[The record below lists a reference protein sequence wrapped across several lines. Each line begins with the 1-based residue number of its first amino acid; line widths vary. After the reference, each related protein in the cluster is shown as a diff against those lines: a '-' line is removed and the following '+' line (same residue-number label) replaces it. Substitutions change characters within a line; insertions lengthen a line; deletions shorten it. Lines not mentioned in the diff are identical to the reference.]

1 VSRAGPRGADN
12 SSDRR
17 TRRHSPASGKGS
29 THLFTQSLS
38 EAAASR
44 PLLPPSAI
52 TADAPATDLRQ
63 LVLDVLDDAKAENA
77 VAIDLRGKTSLADH
91 MVIASGRSDRHVGA
105 IAEQIIQRL
114 KDDGHGSARVEG
126 MPLCEWVLIDAGDVI
141 VHVFKPEIRGFY
153 NLEKMWSGDRP
164 DETGRR

>member
-1 VSRAGPRGADN
+1 MK
-12 SSDRR
+12 
-17 TRRHSPASGKGS
+17 ASA
-29 THLFTQSLS
+29 LV
-38 EAAASR
+38 
-44 PLLPPSAI
+44 
-52 TADAPATDLRQ
+52 TDLRQ

-105 IAEQIIQRL
+105 IAEQILQRL
-114 KDDGHGSARVEG
+114 KDDGHGNARVEG

-164 DETGRR
+164 DETSRR